1 MSLRFCK
8 RPTWWH
14 SNLPYTNADIEK
26 PEQVECEIGGNKFTS
41 YAAVMKDG
49 KDVICGR
56 VTSVLKD
63 AIGFGDAFVD
73 WAVNQT
79 LEFLRNRIKS
89 FEEYSPAELT
99 KMFGEAEKARYHVAE
114 EAAEYG
120 TRVHELIEMYTHNG
134 GFQYVT
140 DGEEFEIDIEKE
152 EQPVRNGVK
161 AFLDFWHREGLKP
174 VEIEVWLVCVELGIG
189 GTLDLVARDKNNDL
203 VLIDHKTSKAVRDKY
218 LLQVGYY
225 DMLWDSAKAY
235 LPWPHYNERIKR
247 AYILRLDK
255 TTADFEVFPVFRDE
269 AERAALRAQCMATL
283 QTYRWLRETGKI
295 LSKFSKKGKLY
306 SGQA

>member
-1 MSLRFCK
+1 MSLRFCRK
-8 RPTWWH
+8 PTWWN

-26 PEQVECEIGGNKFTS
+26 PEQVECEIGGNRFSS
-41 YAAVMKDG
+41 YAAVTKDG
-49 KDVICGR
+49 KDVICAR

-63 AIGFGDAFVD
+63 AIGFGDNFVD

-79 LEFLRNRIKS
+79 LDFLREKITA
-89 FEEYSPAELT
+89 FEEYSPAELQ
-99 KMFGEAEKARYHVAE
+99 KIFGEAEKARYHTAE

-120 TRVHELIEMYTHNG
+120 TRVHELVEMYTHNG
-134 GFQYVT
+134 AFQFVSEF
-140 DGEEFEIDIEKE
+140 GELLEIDIDQEAE
-152 EQPVRNGVK
+152 PVRNGVK

-174 VEIEVWLVCVELGIG
+174 VEIEVWLVCVQMGIG
-189 GTLDLVARDKNNDL
+189 GTLDLVARDKSGDL

-225 DMLWDSAKAY
+225 DMLWDCAKHYQAF
-235 LPWPHYNERIKR
+235 PHYNERIKR

-255 TTADFEVFPVFRDE
+255 ATADFEVFPVFRDE
-269 AERAALRAQCMATL
+269 PEREALRAQCLATL

-295 LSKFSKKGKLY
+295 LSKFTKKGKF
-306 SGQA
+306 